1 VGNVTKKVILL
12 ALVVVMMASTAAL
25 AFGGGMKDF
34 GPRMDFDCS
43 GSTRMVPRQGL
54 QRDRN
59 VQQIE
64 YPQEIQAQFS
74 ELRRTHLEMRLALAQ
89 EEPDI
94 DKAKLLFEKA
104 QGIRNEISKWRFER
118 YIESL
123 KK

>member
-1 VGNVTKKVILL
+1 MNKKVVLL
-12 ALVVVMMASTAAL
+12 ALVVVMMASTTAL

-34 GPRMDFDCS
+34 GPRMDFDGS
-43 GSTRMVPRQGL
+43 GRARMAQRCGF

-59 VQQIE
+59 VQKID
-64 YPQEIQAQFS
+64 YPQEIQEQFR

-89 EEPDI
+89 DEPDI

-104 QGIRNEISKWRFER
+104 RGIRNEIAKWRFER